1 MRRSFPFPPWA
12 VISLAFAAFA
22 ALGSSLPA
30 GEAPSAGK
38 SARDARSGGKVDFVR
53 DIQPL
58 LAKHCVS
65 CHGPD
70 AQEGGL
76 RLHSRAAAMAG
87 GDQGEVIVPG
97 KSAKS
102 RLIALVTG
110 QNDDGLQMPPDDPL
124 PADEITLFKRWID
137 EGAIWPDSAAGDEPI
152 RSDHWAFQPI
162 ARPAP
167 PRVRQSDW
175 VQNPIDQFVL
185 ATLEAQNLQPSPL
198 ADRHTLIRRVYLDLL
213 GLPPTPAEVQA
224 FISDTRPGAYER
236 LVDRLLASP
245 HYGERWGRHWLDL
258 ARYADS
264 DGYEKDRA
272 RPYAWRYRQWV
283 IEALNANMPFDH
295 FTIKQLAGD
304 LLPDATV
311 EDKVATG
318 FHRNTLT
325 NREGGIDPEEDRVKQ
340 TIDRTNTTGA
350 VWLGLTVGCA
360 QCHSHKYD
368 PFTQREYYG
377 LYAFFDNADE
387 ADIPAPLTAAAEV
400 QYPVAAQAP
409 AKKNAKQQ
417 AEDAAKKG
425 KEQAKGKAAKDEV
438 PQAQTLVERSTP
450 RVTRVLIRGDFLQP
464 GPEVQPHTP
473 AILPPLEASPG
484 KRPNRLDLARWI
496 MSADHPLT
504 ARVTVNRIWQ
514 RYFGQGFVGSSH
526 DLGTQGEQPSHP
538 ELLDWLAGHFMDS
551 GWDLKEL
558 HRLIVTSATYRQ
570 SSAARPE
577 LEQLDPYN
585 KLLARQNRLRVEAEI
600 VRDLALAA
608 CGLLEPQIGGES
620 VRPPQPADVA
630 SLGYANSVKW
640 AESKGANRY
649 RRGLYTFFQRTVPY
663 PMYMDFDAPD
673 SNEVCTRRERSN
685 TPLSALTLQNDPVF
699 VECAQAFAR
708 RVLSKAP
715 RGASESRARI
725 NHALLLTLGRLPTAH
740 EVEVIDRLQRNAQAY
755 LTQHPEE
762 AKALAGSSPRPAG
775 ADDAE
780 LAAWTVVGR
789 TLLNLDE
796 FITRE

>member
-551 GWDLKEL
+551 GWDLKGL

>member
-167 PRVRQSDW
+167 PQVKQSDW

-387 ADIPAPLTAAAEV
+387 SDIPAPLTAAAEV

-551 GWDLKEL
+551 GWDLKGL

-725 NHALLLTLGRLPTAH
+725 NHTLLLTLGRLPTAH

>member
-1 MRRSFPFPPWA
+1 MRRYVPCALWA
-12 VISLAFAAFA
+12 LTSIGLA
-22 ALGSSLPA
+22 ALGMASPAMLLA
-30 GEAPSAGK
+30 GEAPKPEQPAAASQ
-38 SARDARSGGKVDFVR
+38 SGAAASQGGQVDFVR

-76 RLHSRAAAMAG
+76 RLHSKRATMAG
-87 GDQGEVIVPG
+87 GDQGEVIIPG
-97 KSAKS
+97 QSGKS
-102 RLIALVTG
+102 RLIALITG
-110 QNDDGLQMPPDDPL
+110 QNDDGLQMPPDEPL
-124 PADEITLFKRWID
+124 SAHEIALFKRWID
-137 EGAIWPDSAAGDEPI
+137 QGAVWPDSAAGDEPI
-152 RSDHWAFQPI
+152 RSDHWSFQAITHPV
-162 ARPAP
+162 P
-167 PRVRQSDW
+167 PQVKQTNW
-175 VQNPIDQFVL
+175 VCNPIDRFVL
-185 ATLEAQNLQPSPL
+185 AHLEEEGIAPSPL
-198 ADRHTLIRRVYLDLL
+198 ADRHTQIRRVYLDLL
-213 GLPPTPAEVQA
+213 GLPPTPEEVQA
-224 FISDTRPGAYER
+224 FVADQRPGAYER

-264 DGYEKDRA
+264 DGYEKDRG
-272 RPYAWRYRQWV
+272 RPHAWRYRQWV
-283 IEALNANMPFDH
+283 IEALNVNMSFDQ

-304 LLPDATV
+304 LLPESTV

-377 LYAFFDNADE
+377 LYAFFNNLQE
-387 ADIPAPLTAAAEV
+387 VDIPAPLSTEGEK
-400 QYPVAAQAP
+400 QHPVAR
-409 AKKNAKQQ
+409 Q
-417 AEDAAKKG
+417 AEANNANQDKNKG
-425 KEQAKGKAAKDEV
+425 QADTI
-438 PQAQTLVERSTP
+438 PQAQTLAERSAP

-464 GPEVQPHTP
+464 GPVVQPHTP
-473 AILPPLEASPG
+473 AVLPPLSVPDD
-484 KRPNRLDLARWI
+484 RQPNRLDLARWLV
-496 MSADHPLT
+496 DGNNPLT

-514 RYFGQGFVGSSH
+514 RYFGQGFVDSSH

-538 ELLDWLAGHFMDS
+538 ELLDWLASEFMAS
-551 GWDLKEL
+551 GWDLKQL

-570 SSAARPE
+570 QSADRPE
-577 LEQLDPYN
+577 LTRRDPYN

-600 VRDLALAA
+600 VRDLALATS
-608 CGLLEPQIGGES
+608 GLLEPRIGGES

-640 AESKGANRY
+640 PVSQGADRL
-649 RRGLYTFFQRTVPY
+649 RRGVYTFFQRTVPY

-673 SNEVCTRRERSN
+673 SNEVCTRRERGN

-708 RVLSKAP
+708 RLLIEVP
-715 RGASESRARI
+715 HESARRERIERAF
-725 NHALLLTLGRLPTAH
+725 LLALGRPPSGNEH
-740 EVEVIDRLQRNAQAY
+740 EVVARLQTGAEDY
-755 LTQHPEE
+755 LRQHPEE
-762 AKALAGSSPRPAG
+762 AKALAGSLPKPG
-775 ADDAE
+775 GVDDTQV
-780 LAAWTVVGR
+780 AAWTVVCR

>member
-1 MRRSFPFPPWA
+1 
-12 VISLAFAAFA
+12 
-22 ALGSSLPA
+22 
-30 GEAPSAGK
+30 
-38 SARDARSGGKVDFVR
+38 
-53 DIQPL
+53 
-58 LAKHCVS
+58 
-65 CHGPD
+65 
-70 AQEGGL
+70 
-76 RLHSRAAAMAG
+76 
-87 GDQGEVIVPG
+87 
-97 KSAKS
+97 
-102 RLIALVTG
+102 
-110 QNDDGLQMPPDDPL
+110 
-124 PADEITLFKRWID
+124 
-137 EGAIWPDSAAGDEPI
+137 
-152 RSDHWAFQPI
+152 
-162 ARPAP
+162 
-167 PRVRQSDW
+167 
-175 VQNPIDQFVL
+175 
-185 ATLEAQNLQPSPL
+185 
-198 ADRHTLIRRVYLDLL
+198 
-213 GLPPTPAEVQA
+213 
-224 FISDTRPGAYER
+224 
-236 LVDRLLASP
+236 
-245 HYGERWGRHWLDL
+245 
-258 ARYADS
+258 
-264 DGYEKDRA
+264 
-272 RPYAWRYRQWV
+272 
-283 IEALNANMPFDH
+283 
-295 FTIKQLAGD
+295 
-304 LLPDATV
+304 
-311 EDKVATG
+311 
-318 FHRNTLT
+318 
-325 NREGGIDPEEDRVKQ
+325 
-340 TIDRTNTTGA
+340 TTGA

-387 ADIPAPLTAAAEV
+387 SDIPAPLTAAAEV

-551 GWDLKEL
+551 GWDLKGL

-620 VRPPQPADVA
+620 VRPPQP
-630 SLGYANSVKW
+630 
-640 AESKGANRY
+640 
-649 RRGLYTFFQRTVPY
+649 
-663 PMYMDFDAPD
+663 
-673 SNEVCTRRERSN
+673 
-685 TPLSALTLQNDPVF
+685 
-699 VECAQAFAR
+699 
-708 RVLSKAP
+708 
-715 RGASESRARI
+715 
-725 NHALLLTLGRLPTAH
+725 
-740 EVEVIDRLQRNAQAY
+740 
-755 LTQHPEE
+755 
-762 AKALAGSSPRPAG
+762 
-775 ADDAE
+775 
-780 LAAWTVVGR
+780 
-789 TLLNLDE
+789 
-796 FITRE
+796 

>member
-1 MRRSFPFPPWA
+1 MRRFFPFPPWA
-12 VISLAFAAFA
+12 VISLACAAFTA
-22 ALGSSLPA
+22 VAMPVQA
-30 GEAPSAGK
+30 GETPAADQADRGTRP
-38 SARDARSGGKVDFVR
+38 GGKVDFVR

-87 GDQGEVIVPG
+87 GDQGQAIVPG
-97 KSAKS
+97 KSANS

-124 PADEITLFKRWID
+124 PAGEIGLLKRWID

-167 PRVRQSDW
+167 PQVKQTDW
-175 VQNPIDQFVL
+175 VQNPIDHFVL
-185 ATLEAQNLQPSPL
+185 APLEAQNLKPSSP

-224 FISDTRPGAYER
+224 FISDTGPGAYER

-283 IEALNANMPFDH
+283 IEALNANMPFDQ

-304 LLPDATV
+304 LLRDATV
-311 EDKVATG
+311 QDKVATG

-325 NREGGIDPEEDRVKQ
+325 NREGGIDREEDRVKQ

-387 ADIPAPLTAAAEV
+387 ADIPAPVATAAEV
-400 QYPVAAQAP
+400 QYPVAAQATS
-409 AKKNAKQQ
+409 KKKAKQQ
-417 AEDAAKKG
+417 TEAAAN
-425 KEQAKGKAAKDEV
+425 QAKGKDKGEAA
-438 PQAQTLVERSTP
+438 
-450 RVTRVLIRGDFLQP
+450 P
-464 GPEVQPHTP
+464 G
-473 AILPPLEASPG
+473 
-484 KRPNRLDLARWI
+484 
-496 MSADHPLT
+496 
-504 ARVTVNRIWQ
+504 
-514 RYFGQGFVGSSH
+514 
-526 DLGTQGEQPSHP
+526 
-538 ELLDWLAGHFMDS
+538 
-551 GWDLKEL
+551 
-558 HRLIVTSATYRQ
+558 
-570 SSAARPE
+570 
-577 LEQLDPYN
+577 
-585 KLLARQNRLRVEAEI
+585 
-600 VRDLALAA
+600 
-608 CGLLEPQIGGES
+608 
-620 VRPPQPADVA
+620 
-630 SLGYANSVKW
+630 
-640 AESKGANRY
+640 
-649 RRGLYTFFQRTVPY
+649 
-663 PMYMDFDAPD
+663 
-673 SNEVCTRRERSN
+673 
-685 TPLSALTLQNDPVF
+685 
-699 VECAQAFAR
+699 
-708 RVLSKAP
+708 
-715 RGASESRARI
+715 
-725 NHALLLTLGRLPTAH
+725 
-740 EVEVIDRLQRNAQAY
+740 
-755 LTQHPEE
+755 
-762 AKALAGSSPRPAG
+762 
-775 ADDAE
+775 
-780 LAAWTVVGR
+780 
-789 TLLNLDE
+789 
-796 FITRE
+796 